1 MNRREFLDKA
11 VRTGLAGAVF
21 GSSTLRLSGSPTSSD
36 HFSPESETPAPK
48 PYPVKPF
55 AWEEV
60 TIDEL
65 QRQFTDRK
73 TSSLALTRAYLGR
86 IEQLDRHGP
95 RLGSVLELNPD
106 AEALAHQADS
116 ERKVGHVRGPL
127 HGVPVLVKDN
137 LDTQDRMA
145 TSAGSLALASWH
157 PPQDSFVVARLR
169 SAGAIILGKS
179 NLSEWANFRGS
190 NSVSGWSGRGGLTR
204 NPYAL
209 DRNPS
214 GSSSG
219 SGAAVSANLCTV
231 AIGTET
237 DGSIVSPAS
246 VNGLVGVKPTVGLV
260 SGTGIIPIASSQ
272 DTAGPLAR
280 TVRDAA
286 LLLGVIAGRD
296 PRDSA
301 TALIPSDLSFDFTRG
316 LKRDALRG
324 ARLGVA
330 RQFFGFHPT
339 VERLM
344 HGVLDQLKTLGA
356 ELIDPVELPNGAER
370 DRAEFEVL
378 LYEFKSELNTY
389 LGSLPLGMG
398 VRSLAELIAFNEAH
412 RAEELKWFG
421 QETLIKAEAKGPL
434 TEPAFREALAT
445 CRRISRDEGIDAV
458 MTEHR
463 LDALIAPTG
472 GPACITDLLVG
483 DTEIGG
489 STSPAAVAGYPAVTV
504 PSALWRGLPIG
515 LTFFGRAWSEA
526 KLLGYAF
533 AWEQA
538 SKVRTVPRFYP
549 TLPIGN

>member
-1 MNRREFLDKA
+1 MTRREFFHLS
-11 VRTGLAGAVF
+11 VRAGLAGAF
-21 GSSTLRLSGSPTSSD
+21 LGPASLRLSASPTSSV
-36 HFSPESETPAPK
+36 HFSSESVTPAPK
-48 PYPVKPF
+48 PYPVRPF

-65 QRQFTDRK
+65 QRQFGDRK
-73 TSSLALTRAYLGR
+73 TSSLALTRGYLGR

-106 AEALAHQADS
+106 AEASAHQADA
-116 ERKVGHVRGPL
+116 ERRAGHLRGLL

-137 LDTQDRMA
+137 LETHDRMA
-145 TSAGSLALASWH
+145 TSAGSLALAGWH
-157 PPQDSFVVARLR
+157 PPEDSFVVARLR
-169 SAGAIILGKS
+169 AAGAIILGKS

-219 SGAAVSANLCTV
+219 SGAAVSANLCMA

-237 DGSIVSPAS
+237 DGSITSPSS

-260 SGTGIIPIASSQ
+260 SRAGIIPIASSQ
-272 DTAGPLAR
+272 DTAGPMTR

-296 PRDSA
+296 SRDSA
-301 TALIPSDLSFDFTRG
+301 TGSIPSDLSFDFTRG

-330 RQFFGFHPT
+330 HQFFGFHPT

-344 HGVLDQLKTLGA
+344 RGVLNQLKALGA

-378 LYEFKSELNTY
+378 LYEFKTELNRY
-389 LGSLPLGMG
+389 LGALPPGMP
-398 VRSLAELIAFNEAH
+398 VRSIADLIAFNDTH
-412 RAEELKWFG
+412 RTEELKWFG

-434 TEPAFREALAT
+434 TEPAYREALAT

-458 MTEHR
+458 MNHHR
-463 LDALIAPTG
+463 LDALIAPTS
-472 GPACITDLLVG
+472 GPACITDLLIG

-504 PSALWRGLPIG
+504 PSALWRGLPVG
-515 LTFFGRAWSEA
+515 LTFFGLPWSEA
-526 KLLGYAF
+526 KLLGLAF

-538 SKVRTVPRFYP
+538 SRIRTVPRFYP